1 MNIIAVI
8 PVRMSSSR
16 FPGKPLKKINGVPM
30 VELIYNNIK
39 KNKNLTK
46 VVVATCDQII
56 FDFIKS
62 INGNVVLTSKK
73 HKRATERTAEAV
85 QISEKKYKKKFSIVV
100 MVQGDEPM
108 INNNMITEALK
119 PFGDKRVNVVN
130 LISKIKN
137 VDTFIDKNC
146 IKVVKDKNNNALY
159 FSRSPIPNHEQKNNY
174 YGYKQICVI
183 PFRKTFLYKYLFLR
197 ETELEKKESV
207 DMMRIL
213 ENGHKI
219 RLVEIKRETF
229 PVDTL
234 KDLIKVSKLLK

>member
-1 MNIIAVI
+1 
-8 PVRMSSSR
+8 
-16 FPGKPLKKINGVPM
+16 
-30 VELIYNNIK
+30 
-39 KNKNLTK
+39 
-46 VVVATCDQII
+46 
-56 FDFIKS
+56 
-62 INGNVVLTSKK
+62 
-73 HKRATERTAEAV
+73 
-85 QISEKKYKKKFSIVV
+85 

-108 INNNMITEALK
+108 INNNMITEALR
-119 PFGDKRVNVVN
+119 PFKDKRVNVVN
-130 LISKIKN
+130 LISKIKS

-183 PFRKTFLYKYLFLR
+183 PFRKSFLYKYLFLR

-213 ENGHKI
+213 ENGHKV

-229 PVDTL
+229 PVDTP
-234 KDLIKVSKLLK
+234 KDLRKVSKLLK